1 MTAGRMP
8 LAAFGIPFGLAGLAG
23 CWLEA
28 ARLGLAPVVVGDAVL
43 AMCVLAWLI
52 VTTGYL
58 RRMSGWAGLRADL
71 LDPAGSPF
79 AALAL
84 IVPMLVVED
93 GVLPGSPRAGR
104 LLMDLFAGLTVL
116 LAAWLA
122 GRWVR
127 HRVPLADF
135 HPGYLLPPVAGCLI
149 AATRTAEAGQRAGAE
164 ILLALG
170 AGAWLAL
177 APVLTV
183 RQFARPRIP
192 EPLLPTVAIEVAP
205 AAVASIACFA
215 LDGGRLNPAE
225 TVLAGAGLLIALA
238 QVRLARSYLRL
249 RFSVAT
255 WAFTFGWAAAG
266 TVALHWLG
274 GLRPAGYAGYAY
286 LVLAAVTALIGGI
299 GLRTLAAIRHRRL
312 LAVPAPAP
320 APSAPSAPS
329 RLAGRAKLV
338 QRPAAAGRIQRPGR
352 PGEDLGGPPVR
363 HPRPPGDRAA
373 AGPGGAGGRPAVGQ
387 EDRPLPAAGQQP
399 AHQVGGWLFP
409 AGQSRPAAGCRPEPA
424 SAVDVTGV
432 QREGGGRPDAGV
444 AEQMP
449 ESLLAEAGRDP
460 EQGGPLGGGERPAGG
475 LPVPRRPQSAG
486 RVVTDPAEFQP
497 PVDRAAQCG

>member
-28 ARLGLAPVVVGDAVL
+28 ARLGLAPAAVGDAVL
-43 AMCVLAWLI
+43 AIGALAWLI
-52 VTTGYL
+52 VLTGYL
-58 RRMSGWAGLRADL
+58 GRLPGWAGLRADL

-79 AALAL
+79 AALAP

-93 GVLPGSPRAGR
+93 GVLPRAPRAGR
-104 LLMDLFAGLTVL
+104 VALDLFAGLTVL

-127 HRVPLADF
+127 GRVPLAEF

-149 AATRTAEAGQRAGAE
+149 AAAGAAEAGQRAAAE

-170 AGAWLAL
+170 VGSWLVL
-177 APVLTV
+177 APVLAV

-192 EPLLPTVAIEVAP
+192 DRLLPTVAIEVAP

-215 LDGGRLNPAE
+215 LGGSRLNPAE
-225 TVLAGAGLLIALA
+225 AVLAGAGLAIALA
-238 QVRLARSYLRL
+238 QVRLARRYLRL

-274 GLRPAGYAGYAY
+274 GLRPTGYAGYAY

-299 GLRTLAAIRHRRL
+299 GLRTLAAIRHGRL
-312 LAVPAPAP
+312 LATVPPADCVAPAD
-320 APSAPSAPS
+320 
-329 RLAGRAKLV
+329 LADRAELV
-338 QRPAAAGRIQRPGR
+338 QRPATAGRVQRPGCL
-352 PGEDLGGPPVR
+352 GEDLGGPPVR
-363 HPRPPGDRAA
+363 HPRSPGQRAA
-373 AGPGGAGGRPAVGQ
+373 AGSGGAGRRPAVGQ
-387 EDRPLPAAGQQP
+387 EDRPFPAAGQQP
-399 AHQVGGWLFP
+399 AHQIRRGRPP
-409 AGQSRPAAGCRPEPA
+409 AGQSGPPSGRGPETA
-424 SAVDVTGV
+424 RAVDVGGV
-432 QREGGGRPDAGV
+432 QGEDCGRPDPGV

-449 ESLLAEAGRDP
+449 QRLLAEAGRNP
-460 EQGGPLGGGERPAGG
+460 EEGGPLGRGERPSGCGPIQGQA
-475 LPVPRRPQSAG
+475 QSAG
-486 RVVTDPAEFQP
+486 RIVTDPAQLQP
-497 PVDRAAQCG
+497 PADRAAQHG

>member
-1 MTAGRMP
+1 MTDRRVP
-8 LAAFGIPFGLAGLAG
+8 LAAYGIPFGLSGLAG

-28 ARLGLAPVVVGDAVL
+28 ARLGLAPAAVGDAVL
-43 AMCVLAWLI
+43 AIGALAWLI

-58 RRMSGWAGLRADL
+58 RRMSGWSGLRADL

-79 AALAL
+79 TALAL

-93 GVLPGSPRAGR
+93 GVLPRSPRAGR
-104 LLMDLFAGLTVL
+104 LLTDLFAGLTVL

-149 AATRTAEAGQRAGAE
+149 AAAGTAEAGQRAGAE

-170 AGAWLAL
+170 AGSWLAL
-177 APVLTV
+177 APVLAV

-192 EPLLPTVAIEVAP
+192 EALLPTVAIEVAP

-215 LDGGRLNPAE
+215 LDGSRLNPAE

-266 TVALHWLG
+266 TVALHWIG

-299 GLRTLAAIRHRRL
+299 GLRTLAAIRHGRL
-312 LAVPAPAP
+312 LAVPDPP

-352 PGEDLGGPPVR
+352 LGEDLGGPSIR
-363 HPRPPGDRAA
+363 HPRTPGDRAA

-387 EDRPLPAAGQQP
+387 EDRALPAAGQQP
-399 AHQVGGWLFP
+399 AHQIRSPLP
-409 AGQSRPAAGCRPEPA
+409 PSGQPGAASGRASEPPGA
-424 SAVDVTGV
+424 IDVTGV
-432 QREGGGRPDAGV
+432 
-444 AEQMP
+444 
-449 ESLLAEAGRDP
+449 
-460 EQGGPLGGGERPAGG
+460 
-475 LPVPRRPQSAG
+475 
-486 RVVTDPAEFQP
+486 
-497 PVDRAAQCG
+497 